1 MAKTMYTIKQ
11 QSADFIVKEIST
23 IIPQEQGRYGY
34 FLLKKEQRNTLDVV
48 KEISRRLH
56 IGEKQIGFA
65 GSKDKHGI
73 TEQVI
78 SITGASREK
87 ILGLKLDNAYLT
99 FLGSGNT
106 PLCLGDLSGNSFEI
120 VVRNL
125 APELKREEI
134 TISNY
139 LENYFDEQRFS
150 SHNVVV
156 GKALLI
162 KDFAEAVKHIR
173 KDECERHLQEHP
185 CDYVGA
191 LRLLPI
197 RLLRMYINAFQSS
210 LWNRT
215 LAEYLKRHNPTGRV
229 VAFSQGDLFFVKQPE
244 QWKNFKIPLVGFGE
258 IIADDQ
264 EIVEI
269 IERLL
274 REEGITRTNFIIKQ
288 IPEIT
293 IEGELRSAV
302 VNVNEIVVG
311 EVEDDEL
318 NSEMKKVGVTFRL
331 PKGSYATMVIKRIFS
346 VF

>member
-1 MAKTMYTIKQ
+1 MYTIKQ

-23 IIPQEQGRYGY
+23 IIPQEQGRYSY

-56 IGEKQIGFA
+56 ISEKQIGFA

-78 SITGASREK
+78 SITGVSQER
-87 ILGLKLDNAYLT
+87 ILGLKLDNTSVT
-99 FLGSGNT
+99 FLGYGNT

-125 APELKREEI
+125 PPELKKEEI
-134 TISNY
+134 TISDFM
-139 LENYFDEQRFS
+139 ENYFDEQRFS

-156 GKALLI
+156 GKALLL
-162 KDFAEAVKHIR
+162 KDFPEAIKHIR

-191 LRLLPI
+191 LRRLPI

-210 LWNRT
+210 LWNKT
-215 LAEYLKRHNPTGRV
+215 LAEYLRRHNPTGRTA
-229 VAFSQGDLFFVKQPE
+229 AFSQGELFFVEQLE
-244 QWKNFKIPLVGFGE
+244 QWKNLKIPLVGFGE

-274 REEGITRTNFIIKQ
+274 REEGITRNNFIIKQ

-293 IEGELRSAV
+293 VEGELRSAV
-302 VNVNEIVVG
+302 MNVNEIVVG

-318 NSEMKKVGVTFRL
+318 NSGMKKVRVTFRL

-346 VF
+346 IF